1 VSVLGSL
8 PDWID
13 SPITTWAEFRDE
25 PGDGRQHSNIWR
37 SLRGCGAAAIQALL
51 RECPNVPPYIIPHFI
66 RRPIWSVPPFV
77 ILTVVYGLWG
87 IRAIRSYEWFPHS
100 SLSVGPPAPVG
111 ATHSTTT
118 PTIQA
123 PGHATMLDLTP
134 ARIIATADETRANA
148 FRYVLKK
155 GHTSEGI
162 DRLTVPVATMMVA
175 VDQMRKS
182 RQQGVYVVAEVRAAL
197 NLRRD

>member
-1 VSVLGSL
+1 
-8 PDWID
+8 
-13 SPITTWAEFRDE
+13 
-25 PGDGRQHSNIWR
+25 
-37 SLRGCGAAAIQALL
+37 
-51 RECPNVPPYIIPHFI
+51 
-66 RRPIWSVPPFV
+66 
-77 ILTVVYGLWG
+77 
-87 IRAIRSYEWFPHS
+87 
-100 SLSVGPPAPVG
+100 
-111 ATHSTTT
+111 
-118 PTIQA
+118 
-123 PGHATMLDLTP
+123 MLDLTP

-182 RQQGVYVVAEVRAAL
+182 RHQGVYVVADVRAAL